1 MFIIVCCVVG
11 FIYGFLINF
20 MSDKFELTNNQDI
33 LLRLMCIFGVL
44 IGYGLSMVNN
54 SDSMFTV
61 LME

>member
-1 MFIIVCCVVG
+1 MFVIICCIVG
-11 FIYGFLINF
+11 FIYGLLISF

-33 LLRLMCIFGVL
+33 LLRLMCIFSVL

>member
-1 MFIIVCCVVG
+1 MFVIICCIVG
-11 FIYGFLINF
+11 FIYGLLISF

-33 LLRLMCIFGVL
+33 LLRLMCIFSVL

-54 SDSMFTV
+54 SDFMFTV

>member
-1 MFIIVCCVVG
+1 MFVIICCIVG
-11 FIYGFLINF
+11 FIYGLLISF

-33 LLRLMCIFGVL
+33 LLRLMCIFSVL
-44 IGYGLSMVNN
+44 IGYGLSMFNN